1 MLMKNPTIKCF
12 LTIYSVFFL
21 FTLAK
26 SQDVDELKIKDY
38 RPVSIFR
45 VPSSDVQKAKF
56 PVIDAHTHDYA
67 RTPEELDVWVK
78 KMDTLGIQKTIVLS
92 GRTGQA
98 FDEVIKRY
106 SRYPNRFDVWCGF
119 DFSNFNEPGWIDRA
133 VRELERCKKM
143 GAKGVGEISD
153 KGRGVAFSRTGSP
166 DGMHIDDSRIKPL
179 LKKCAELG
187 MPVSIHVADP
197 IWAYLPI
204 DSLNDGLMSA
214 SRWRIDMTKPGMF
227 DHSQLLGTLE
237 NAVKNNP
244 KTTFIA
250 CHLANCDFDL
260 SILGNLFDKYPNLYA
275 DISARYYQT
284 ASIPRNVNSFYT
296 KYSSRLLYGT
306 DMSTDI
312 RMYRFTFRVL
322 QTADEH
328 FYFRYTYHWP
338 MYGLNLNDDVLRKIY
353 YENPNR
359 LFNR

>member
-1 MLMKNPTIKCF
+1 MMKYPFVARLFQI
-12 LTIYSVFFL
+12 SFL
-21 FTLAK
+21 FLLAGTVARG
-26 SQDVDELKIKDY
+26 QHVDELKLKDY

-45 VPSSDVQKAKF
+45 VPVSDVQRAKF
-56 PVIDAHTHDYA
+56 PVIDVHTHDYA

-78 KMDTLGIQKTIVLS
+78 KMDTLGIHKTIVLS

-98 FDEVIKRY
+98 FDEIVKRY
-106 SRYPNRFDVWCGF
+106 SRYPDRFDVWCGF
-119 DFSNFNEPGWIDRA
+119 DFSDFEKPGWIDRA
-133 VRELERCKKM
+133 IRELERCKKM

-153 KGRGVAFSRTGSP
+153 KGRGVAVSRTGSG
-166 DGMHIDDSRIKPL
+166 DAMHIDDPRIRPL

-187 MPVSIHVADP
+187 MPVNVHVADP

-214 SRWRIDMTKPGMF
+214 SRWRIDMSRPGML
-227 DHSQLLGTLE
+227 DHAQLLTTLE

-244 KTTFIA
+244 ETTFIA

-284 ASIPRNVNSFYT
+284 ASIPRRVKAFYT
-296 KYSSRLLYGT
+296 KYSDRLLYGT

-328 FYFRYTYHWP
+328 FYFRFTYHWP
-338 MYGLNLNDDVLRKIY
+338 MYGLDLSDEVLKKIY
-353 YENPNR
+353 NENAKR
-359 LFNR
+359 LFTR